1 MGRIHVGRQDLD
13 QLQTRKMKGL
23 KRRGMAADDDE
34 DLALSTNGIDEE
46 DEVVYKRPRRA
57 DSV

>member
-34 DLALSTNGIDEE
+34 DLDLSTNGIDEE